1 MLRLAWSVYSSKD
14 FVETKTVT
22 GNLSYA
28 AVRLQDTEL
37 DRCPELAILGK
48 DAGDYSP
55 ELEPEPTPE
64 N

>member
-37 DRCPELAILGK
+37 DRCPEPATLGK
-48 DAGDYSP
+48 DTGDHGT
-55 ELEPEPTPE
+55 ELEPEPTRE
-64 N
+64 S